1 MVMSPS
7 ARVLFLI
14 GAVAILLALLA
25 VAVPEELSY
34 LGWTAGTIGALSV
47 AAGFVTRALS
57 SEPGE
62 NRQRAGRGPGGE
74 LGRLVSR
81 PGTRLRARIAQR
93 GQIARRGQ
101 APRNGGSSEEIPKE
115 ETPKGS

>member
-1 MVMSPS
+1 MSPS
-7 ARVLFLI
+7 ARALFLI
-14 GAVAILLALLA
+14 GALAILLALLA
-25 VAVPEELSY
+25 VAVPEELGY

-62 NRQRAGRGPGGE
+62 NRQGGNRGPSGE
-74 LGRLVSR
+74 LGKLVSR

-93 GQIARRGQ
+93 GQSSARRGEP
-101 APRNGGSSEEIPKE
+101 PRNGAPSGE
-115 ETPKGS
+115 ETPKSG

>member
-1 MVMSPS
+1 MGTIKVMSPS

-25 VAVPEELSY
+25 VTVPEELGC

-57 SEPGE
+57 SDPGE
-62 NRQRAGRGPGGE
+62 NRQGGSRVPSGE
-74 LGRLVSR
+74 LGKFVSR

-93 GQIARRGQ
+93 GQSARRGES
-101 APRNGGSSEEIPKE
+101 PRNGDSPRE
-115 ETPKGS
+115 ETPKSG

>member
-1 MVMSPS
+1 MSPS

-14 GAVAILLALLA
+14 GAVAILLALLV
-25 VAVPEELSY
+25 VAVPEELGY

-57 SEPGE
+57 WEPGE
-62 NRQRAGRGPGGE
+62 NRQGGSRGPSGE
-74 LGRLVSR
+74 FGKFVSR

-93 GQIARRGQ
+93 AQSARRGR
-101 APRNGGSSEEIPKE
+101 APRDGDSPRE
-115 ETPKGS
+115 ETPKGG